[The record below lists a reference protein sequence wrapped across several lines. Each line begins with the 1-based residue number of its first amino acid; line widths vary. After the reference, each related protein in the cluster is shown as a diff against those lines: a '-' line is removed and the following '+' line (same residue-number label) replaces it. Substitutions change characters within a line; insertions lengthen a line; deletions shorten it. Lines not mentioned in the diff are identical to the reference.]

1 MIKIKIA
8 PKKQIIGAVAVVLDE
23 HKRTLILLRPK
34 EARWAPIKWGFPGG
48 KVEPGEEPIET
59 AIRETKEETQLD
71 IKNLQPLK
79 LKIDKPVHAYYTK
92 DYTGEVQIDHEHDDW
107 IWTGRDEI
115 ENYNLAPQVLEMFE
129 WVLENE

>member
-8 PKKQIIGAVAVVLDE
+8 SKKQIMGAVAVVLDE
-23 HKRTLILLRPK
+23 QKRTLILLRPK

-48 KVEPGEEPIET
+48 KVEPGEEPIDA

-71 IKNLQPLK
+71 IKNLQPLG

-92 DYTGEVQIDHEHDDW
+92 DYTGEVHIDYEHDDW
-107 IWTGRDEI
+107 TWTGRDEI